1 MKNVHKIRG
10 KREFLFDDREL
21 GFLGGGACVICV
33 LIFILGL
40 LIGQSLE
47 ERSMAGTL
55 GSEDYAADEEF
66 ASTEMEIDDASVVES
81 SSQENSTNDRKQP
94 ELSYFNDKTP
104 PGQVVE
110 VDVPVP
116 TPSTPSL
123 EESKPD
129 KTEPESPPQDV
140 KEETPSQPSA
150 TAAVSPRKE
159 VAAAPVLPNVPR
171 SPTDAMQ
178 VGRPVR
184 RTEETAI
191 LTGTVWSVQ
200 VSSSPNRAD
209 SERLQQKYMDLGY
222 QAYVMP
228 ADLGEKGIWY
238 RAMVGSLV
246 TQEEAEQLK
255 EDILSRAS
263 HLANDPFV
271 IKVNE

>member
-104 PGQVVE
+104 PGHVVE